1 MLCFAG
7 TGSGKTVNVF
17 YMHITLVLL
26 TLYALDHNYV
36 CEYVITIL
44 LLVNHVIYV
53 IIGFFK
59 HLTVFFDAEYFG

>member
-17 YMHITLVLL
+17 YMHITSVLL
-26 TLYALDHNYV
+26 SLYALDHNYV

-44 LLVNHVIYV
+44 LLANHVIYV
-53 IIGFFK
+53 IVGFFK
-59 HLTVFFDAEYFG
+59 HLTVFF